1 MMKSIGLASFKGG
14 VGKTMISYSLAERA
28 TAAGLRVM
36 LLDFDPNEG
45 PMALVTLRDA
55 ELPTWAIEPVS
66 LTTSGLR
73 TLETYLAS
81 DDYDL
86 LVCDLPGADST
97 LFLRVVGSLDLVLSP
112 LGVGV
117 SDLFVATEFAATL
130 HRFKVPGWFVGNAL
144 PSGKSR
150 RAGFAESLEVYE
162 YMNVCPVQVVNRVA
176 HVDAARRG
184 LSACEWEPGGRAAS
198 EIDELWT
205 WVSESL
211 GLDVMAVAA

>member
-1 MMKSIGLASFKGG
+1 MLKSIGLASFKGG
-14 VGKTMISYSLAERA
+14 VGKTMISYSIAERA
-28 TAAGLRVM
+28 TSAGLRVM

-55 ELPTWAIEPVS
+55 ELPRWGIESVA
-66 LTTSGLR
+66 LTASGLK
-73 TLETYLAS
+73 TLEGYLAS

-86 LVCDLPGADST
+86 VVCDLPGADST
-97 LFLRVVGSLDLVLSP
+97 LFLRVVGSLDMVLSP

-144 PSGKSR
+144 PPGNAR
-150 RAGFAESLEVYE
+150 RVGFAESLGNYD
-162 YMNVCPVQVVNRVA
+162 YMSVCPVQVVNRVA

-184 LSACEWEPGGRAAS
+184 LSACEWEPDGRAAG

-205 WVSESL
+205 WVVEKL
-211 GLDVMAVAA
+211 GLDIMAVAA

>member
-1 MMKSIGLASFKGG
+1 MLKSIGLASFKGG

-28 TAAGLRVM
+28 TAGGLRVI

-55 ELPTWAIEPVS
+55 DLASWVIES
-66 LTTSGLR
+66 LALTSSGLR
-73 TLETYLAS
+73 TLETYLES
-81 DDYDL
+81 DDYDVL
-86 LVCDLPGADST
+86 ICDLPGADST
-97 LFLRVVGSLDLVLSP
+97 LFLRVLGSLDLVLSP

-130 HRFKVPGWFVGNAL
+130 QRFKVPGWFVGNAL
-144 PSGKSR
+144 PPGNVR
-150 RAGFAESLEVYE
+150 RTGFAESLEPYE

-184 LSACEWEPGGRAAS
+184 LSACEWEPGGRAS
-198 EIDELWT
+198 GEIDELWS
-205 WVSESL
+205 WVVQRL
-211 GLDVMAVAA
+211 GLDVMAAVA